1 MALLELIRTL
11 GALAVVL
18 GLLAGGLWAVKRY
31 NIALPGRVG
40 GSSDRRLQLVERLS
54 VDTKRSAVL
63 LRRDGQ
69 EHLIILSPE
78 GNMLVESMK
87 APTPRKKAP
96 TKAEE
101 EVAVPAKVENAK
113 KTPKKPSAE
122 KTPNFAALVEEA
134 AQAEEAKSLPERV
147 QRLRSF
153 AQRVWLNRNLSRAE
167 FARLMSERK
176 AG

>member
-1 MALLELIRTL
+1 MALLELMRTL

-18 GLLAGGLWAVKRY
+18 GILAGGLWVVKRY

-40 GSSDRRLQLVERLS
+40 GNSDRRLQLVERLS
-54 VDTKRSAVL
+54 MDTKRSAVL

-87 APTPRKKAP
+87 APTARKKAP
-96 TKAEE
+96 ANVGAK
-101 EVAVPAKVENAK
+101 VAAPAKVENAK
-113 KTPKKPSAE
+113 KPPKKPSAE

-134 AQAEEAKSLPERV
+134 AQAEDSKSLPERV
-147 QRLRSF
+147 QRLRDF
-153 AQRVWLNRNLSRAE
+153 AQRVWLNRNLSRAD
-167 FARLMSERK
+167 FAKLMSERK